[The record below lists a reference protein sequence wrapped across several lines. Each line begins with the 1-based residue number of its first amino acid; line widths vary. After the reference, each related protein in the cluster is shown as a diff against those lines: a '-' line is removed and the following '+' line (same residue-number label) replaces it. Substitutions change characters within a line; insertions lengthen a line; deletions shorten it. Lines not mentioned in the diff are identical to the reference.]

1 MGLEIGFPKCTT
13 LNIKGDK
20 KRKRWLV
27 DFKTTYKNVS
37 KTGRTEPDVQALLQ
51 QANLREEDLLPE
63 TQMLYFSPEQDNVL
77 LIELDKNLHNFFKE
91 GQR

>member
-37 KTGRTEPDVQALLQ
+37 KTGRAESDVQALLQ
-51 QANLREEDLLPE
+51 QANLREDLLPE